1 MPQLKSKLP
10 PNPRLRDRIV
20 YGLQWFFSRLVV
32 EIPGKP
38 ILSGVV
44 SSVLLL
50 IPTAAVAG
58 AIIATVTLIFH
69 R

>member
-1 MPQLKSKLP
+1 MPQLKPKLP
-10 PNPRLRDRIV
+10 PDPRLLDRIQ
-20 YGLQWFFSRLVV
+20 YGLQWFVSRLIV

-38 ILSGVV
+38 ILSGVL

-50 IPTAAVAG
+50 VPTAAVAG
-58 AIIATVTLIFH
+58 AIIAAVILIFH